1 MPAYLLFP
9 FHAAVSASRTRPRS
23 RGRPVSYT
31 SPALMRRAPARH
43 PFALFSL
50 LRARSRARRCP
61 SRYNVSQGASPP
73 SRAAP
78 RESPRA
84 FRNGAEART
93 TARSI
98 FRAKGP
104 RPSMRP
110 AGPGSRRR
118 RGNARRV
125 DAARPRKGRMSPPR
139 ERPMTPP
146 PRMRRRFTEV
156 LTGGSLQ
163 DPCPRA
169 GTAGAFLDFL
179 LSGAPALL
187 GAPRRPHL
195 SNRIGSPIEPLV
207 AIPIAPTLRK
217 PWSLLAVSCPSVARR
232 RRALAPAQR
241 SRLDPAACTEPHRTH
256 RNSCNNCIRYIA
268 MFSLYTLYK
277 YGEPYPHTDT
287 YQREL

>member
-1 MPAYLLFP
+1 MPACLLFP

-31 SPALMRRAPARH
+31 SPDLMRRAPARH
-43 PFALFSL
+43 LFALFSL
-50 LRARSRARRCP
+50 LRARSRARRRP

-110 AGPGSRRR
+110 AKPGSRWRY
-118 RGNARRV
+118 GNARRV

-139 ERPMTPP
+139 ERPMTSV
-146 PRMRRRFTEV
+146 R
-156 LTGGSLQ
+156 SL
-163 DPCPRA
+163 
-169 GTAGAFLDFL
+169 
-179 LSGAPALL
+179 S
-187 GAPRRPHL
+187 
-195 SNRIGSPIEPLV
+195 
-207 AIPIAPTLRK
+207 
-217 PWSLLAVSCPSVARR
+217 W
-232 RRALAPAQR
+232 
-241 SRLDPAACTEPHRTH
+241 
-256 RNSCNNCIRYIA
+256 
-268 MFSLYTLYK
+268 
-277 YGEPYPHTDT
+277 
-287 YQREL
+287 